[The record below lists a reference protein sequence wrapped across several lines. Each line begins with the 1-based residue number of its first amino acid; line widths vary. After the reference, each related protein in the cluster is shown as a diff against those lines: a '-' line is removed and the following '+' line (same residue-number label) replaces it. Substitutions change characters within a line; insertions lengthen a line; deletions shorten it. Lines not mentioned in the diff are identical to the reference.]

1 MINVGSHRWP
11 PQGAFAG
18 GAGCRCSQHRGGREQ
33 VQALPPLLVGS
44 GLIIA
49 AAVGRRRHRSR
60 LLEALRSSRQVR
72 LTTIGWRMADPG
84 HSDRCLCV

>member
-1 MINVGSHRWP
+1 MNKRWL
-11 PQGAFAG
+11 PQLATLGAPLLVVLAVV
-18 GAGCRCSQHRGGREQ
+18 AAQHREGSER

-60 LLEALRSSRQVR
+60 LLEALRSSRQES
-72 LTTIGWRMADPG
+72 A
-84 HSDRCLCV
+84 